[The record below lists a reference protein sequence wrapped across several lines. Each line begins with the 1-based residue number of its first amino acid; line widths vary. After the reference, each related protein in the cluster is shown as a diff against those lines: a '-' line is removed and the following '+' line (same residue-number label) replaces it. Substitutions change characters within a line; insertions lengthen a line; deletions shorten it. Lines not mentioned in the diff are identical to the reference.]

1 MASCKMTL
9 IGMYNFDNTLFDN
22 LSTPTGIDKPTLVNE
37 ILMRGGEFES
47 LYADFD
53 FMKFA
58 IGHWSSK
65 WQRTMEKWYAVLNK
79 TYNPIENYD
88 RIEDWTDSSN
98 KSASSTSNRN
108 EDSTHSEGTKRS
120 ETAVASDSS
129 NSSGNGTT
137 ENQRSGYDSSSY
149 SPHDKSITNSSGS
162 NISLG
167 STDAKGETNTSGIDS
182 LRGSNEDKSTEIGN
196 GIHSGRIH
204 GNIGVKT
211 TQSMI
216 LEEIDVDKFNLYEE
230 IADLFLTELTIYTY

>member
-1 MASCKMTL
+1 MIYPA
-9 IGMYNFDNTLFDN
+9 
-22 LSTPTGIDKPTLVNE
+22 P
-37 ILMRGGEFES
+37 
-47 LYADFD
+47 
-53 FMKFA
+53 
-58 IGHWSSK
+58 
-65 WQRTMEKWYAVLNK
+65 
-79 TYNPIENYD
+79 
-88 RIEDWTDSSN
+88 SN
-98 KSASSTSNRN
+98 CA
-108 EDSTHSEGTKRS
+108 
-120 ETAVASDSS
+120 DSS

-216 LEEIDVDKFNLYEE
+216 LEEIDVDKFRSRES
-230 IADLFLTELTIYTY
+230 TT